1 MRSSP
6 RTGRRFSIRNV
17 KVGDTLT
24 GTFVTKL
31 PPTTTSQRSAVA
43 HATPGEEPAPAP
55 APVAVAAAPHL
66 PKTASPLPLLGL
78 LSALSAGTALV
89 LRRFRAGR

>member
-1 MRSSP
+1 M
-6 RTGRRFSIRNV
+6 
-17 KVGDTLT
+17 GDTLT

-43 HATPGEEPAPAP
+43 HATAPDEPAP